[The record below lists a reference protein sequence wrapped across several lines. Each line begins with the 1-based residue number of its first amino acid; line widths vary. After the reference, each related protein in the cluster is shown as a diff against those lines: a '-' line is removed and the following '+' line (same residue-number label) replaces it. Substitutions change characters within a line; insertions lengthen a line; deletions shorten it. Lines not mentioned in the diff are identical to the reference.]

1 MFEQRTFGAWRT
13 DVRTFFVG
21 CLFALAC
28 IVPVLPLKAETVVQ
42 GVLQLQWADPP
53 RALPGRVQ
61 KPPQLDAW
69 LETGPG
75 RRIALDVSQARRAAG
90 DLYALANR
98 RVAVSY
104 GTQANVASSSKVMA
118 ASQPTQVIQ
127 AIVPT
132 DRLPQR
138 ALAAGADGRVM
149 ASAPV
154 LGATRWITLM
164 CKFADIAT
172 EQKPRE
178 YFQAQYGNAPGQLGH
193 YWSEVSYGQV
203 NLAGSSAHGWYTLPQ
218 PRAAY
223 MATVNGKEKAQ
234 LSTLFAD
241 CAAAAMP
248 RSTSAASRAST

>member
-13 DVRTFFVG
+13 DVRTFFVC
-21 CLFALAC
+21 CLFALTC

-172 EQKPRE
+172 EQKPR
-178 YFQAQYGNAPGQLGH
+178 
-193 YWSEVSYGQV
+193 
-203 NLAGSSAHGWYTLPQ
+203 
-218 PRAAY
+218 
-223 MATVNGKEKAQ
+223 
-234 LSTLFAD
+234 
-241 CAAAAMP
+241 
-248 RSTSAASRAST
+248 